1 MAACTITQ
9 THTRTRGHRLAHH
22 SFPSPPRSRSGSPP
36 TSREGRGA
44 LGGAPPFICARQ
56 TASQRE
62 NWGGAGW
69 ANTAQPL
76 TDWRAWRS
84 RAAAVGRARGA
95 AERTI
100 AESPRA
106 KATADVQRT
115 GMADGNFSPCYTF
128 CQDFFRSLDLTI
140 FRSAK
145 VHVVCCAVCYA
156 ARVASPRS
164 APPPPP
170 AHSPARRAACRR
182 HRRCWLR

>member
-1 MAACTITQ
+1 MAACTI

-84 RAAAVGRARGA
+84 RAAPVGRARGA

-100 AESPRA
+100 A
-106 KATADVQRT
+106 DVQERRQQRT
-115 GMADGNFSPCYTF
+115 SQDRHADGNFSPCYTF

-164 APPPPP
+164 GPLPPPCAQPSAAGSMPPPPP
-170 AHSPARRAACRR
+170 
-182 HRRCWLR
+182 